1 MRRQGRLVD
10 AAGDAR
16 GQDAELLAEA
26 SELVGELG
34 FGVRMG
40 HGVGETGVED
50 GKVTREGEALG
61 GAVEEASEEADLV
74 GLSPYAVELERR
86 RSGGEAEAEAIG
98 GDGIVV
104 VGGGG
109 GGEGWR

>member
-1 MRRQGRLVD
+1 MRRQGRLVE

-16 GQDAELLAEA
+16 GLDAELLAEA

-40 HGVGETGVED
+40 HGVRETGVED

-86 RSGGEAEAEAIG
+86 RSGGEAEAIG

-109 GGEGWR
+109 GREGWR